1 MAITFQNNF
10 KNILTKLKN
19 IMTTEFGNSFPV
31 VVGQEDIVGNQ
42 YIRLEPLGSELS
54 EYNVTHE
61 IREYTISIQ
70 MFYAGTNIKKNI
82 LDHILRKVSHL
93 EALIQNNISMTLT
106 DSSDCFNCRLESTEL
121 NTGEDEE
128 YYLVEWV
135 WIGQHMENVG

>member
-1 MAITFQNNF
+1 MATPNQVMFSNN
-10 KNILTKLKN
+10 
-19 IMTTEFGNSFPV
+19 PV
-31 VVGQEDIVGNQ
+31 EGTSAESELVIF
-42 YIRLEPLGSELS
+42 RSELS
-54 EYNVTHE
+54 EYNVSHE

>member
-82 LDHILRKVSHL
+82 LDHILRKVSNL